1 MHAHHPGSIKVNQMI
16 HLLSFK
22 SIQLFKFGIGIKYL
36 ELLIKCKVGFV
47 AELVIWCNISD
58 QCFYIERSTLA
69 KL

>member
-16 HLLSFK
+16 QQSFK
-22 SIQLFKFGIGIKYL
+22 SIQLFEFGIGIKYL

-58 QCFYIERSTLA
+58 QCFYIERSTQA